1 MGTDHIASMTA
12 PDGFDYL
19 RESRE
24 GNKERANSR
33 PSPDEMSDWL
43 DLPLH
48 EFQNTLAANRNS
60 LDDACKRRLPNGRDL
75 AHNPRIHSLV
85 V

>member
-1 MGTDHIASMTA
+1 M
-12 PDGFDYL
+12 
-19 RESRE
+19 R
-24 GNKERANSR
+24 
-33 PSPDEMSDWL
+33 DWL

-60 LDDACKRRLPNGRDL
+60 LDDACKRRFPNGRDL